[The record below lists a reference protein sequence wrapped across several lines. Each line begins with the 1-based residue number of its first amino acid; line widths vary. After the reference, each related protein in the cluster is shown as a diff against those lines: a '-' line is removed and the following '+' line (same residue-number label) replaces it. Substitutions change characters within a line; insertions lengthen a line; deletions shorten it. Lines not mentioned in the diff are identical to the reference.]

1 MSSRVEELLAA
12 AVDGSGTDG
21 LDPPQSRNE
30 KLLFALNDK
39 LDNVQSELAGKVDV
53 PADGQAYQYLVTDGT
68 GTVKW
73 EDRLAYEYTE
83 WKDFTLNYD
92 TAGIEI
98 TGFTMPPVGD
108 TVTVKVDGVESVKTV
123 TFLKVDDYRYI
134 RYIGRSPLEI
144 AQGAPGWSIAYYS
157 EGERVLGIAKVPTI
171 VSLLVTEPHNIDQ
184 KYVPKEVY
192 FVRFDGSSLDRTFDE
207 ITEAYNAGL
216 LVVLEGAGNH
226 GFLNYIDPEKLGFL
240 IPIGNVS
247 VMLYLTANNTI
258 DRELFGYLTT
268 TYNGT
273 LVNNLILPSSTSG
286 SSKKFKITVGDSG
299 NLSTTDDDGNV
310 VTTSSAPWCITPQ
323 MFGAVG
329 DGVTDD
335 TAAIQAA
342 IDYAQSS
349 GIRDLYFPAGT
360 YKITAP
366 LIVTTATGTIS
377 GISGATSR
385 YYFGIGLRLRGG
397 IAGTTIIR
405 KEGTRTAAITRGSD
419 TYTVDTIIGI
429 QGEGTG
435 FWASDLTLE
444 NASPNECYAVYSL
457 RARTNLERCNIATPS
472 HGIYIYGWTN
482 TISDVVI
489 HATEKAVWIENSTS
503 TVLNKVFCH
512 GNNPYCISSY
522 YSTLISCCGDGCTG
536 RMFQLEGTVTMV
548 GCGGESEGVENYL
561 YLTGYNTNV
570 IVDGFTFN
578 RQSADDAVFAYI
590 AQGATCGTHL
600 DMRGMRAS
608 EKEGAAGANMYWL
621 DFAAGVVFSAFI
633 GAYTKG
639 RDGSYSWKNEPKI
652 SKSSTGAGQII
663 RLAIGDYFGSY
674 RVNSD
679 LSLTRV
685 DKTILDDASVT
696 PEKTTFIDPASN
708 GEYVQTPLFDN
719 LLTTWTAGQIDSTGA
734 VSSSGTVKY
743 SNQIAVTSGQ
753 TVRLRGLGWGASG
766 NFPLG
771 VFFYDAS
778 GNFIARRNTTNL
790 NSEETASAG
799 RWNYSYDGETDTVE
813 FKVASTFSSYKF
825 SDTAY
830 IVVVTRNA
838 NAKGTEIATV
848 NQQIAYKQLWTGD
861 PQQLNSAV
869 KVPGA
874 SLILE
879 APNGGK
885 YQLTVDNNGVLSAV
899 AYDGDVT

>member
-1 MSSRVEELLAA
+1 MDVANELLDA
-12 AVDGSGTDG
+12 
-21 LDPPQSRNE
+21 
-30 KLLFALNDK
+30 
-39 LDNVQSELAGKVDV
+39 
-53 PADGQAYQYLVTDGT
+53 
-68 GTVKW
+68 
-73 EDRLAYEYTE
+73 
-83 WKDFTLNYD
+83 
-92 TAGIEI
+92 IEI
-98 TGFTMPPVGD
+98 IVD
-108 TVTVKVDGVESVKTV
+108 KKVRENTAQIYPGICKSV
-123 TFLKVDDYRYI
+123 
-134 RYIGRSPLEI
+134 
-144 AQGAPGWSIAYYS
+144 
-157 EGERVLGIAKVPTI
+157 
-171 VSLLVTEPHNIDQ
+171 
-184 KYVPKEVY
+184 
-192 FVRFDGSSLDRTFDE
+192 
-207 ITEAYNAGL
+207 
-216 LVVLEGAGNH
+216 
-226 GFLNYIDPEKLGFL
+226 
-240 IPIGNVS
+240 
-247 VMLYLTANNTI
+247 
-258 DRELFGYLTT
+258 
-268 TYNGT
+268 
-273 LVNNLILPSSTSG
+273 SG
-286 SSKKFKITVGDSG
+286 SSCVMSVNGKNNTVQFYG
-299 NLSTTDDDGNV
+299 STPAVGSIYRVFVPDGNMSMAFIISGGGGGGG
-310 VTTSSAPWCITPQ
+310 TITPESIGAASNVKN
-323 MFGAVG
+323 FGAKG
-329 DGVTDD
+329 DGETDD

-342 IDYAQSS
+342 IDYAQTS
-349 GIRDLYFPAGT
+349 GIRDVYVPAGT

-366 LIVTTATGTIS
+366 LVVTTQSGTID

-385 YYFGIGLRLRGG
+385 YYFGIGLKLKGD

-405 KEGTRTAAITRGSD
+405 KEGAGTATLTRSGSS
-419 TYTVDTIIGI
+419 YTVDTVIGI
-429 QGEGTG
+429 QGDGTG
-435 FWASDLTLE
+435 FWAMDLTLE
-444 NASPNECYAVYSL
+444 NASANECYAVYSL
-457 RARTNLERCNIATPS
+457 RARTNIERCNIATAS

-482 TISDVVI
+482 TISDVVV
-489 HATEKAVWIENSTS
+489 HAAEKAVWIENSTS

-522 YSTLISCCGDGCTG
+522 YSTFISCCGDGCTG

-578 RQSADDAVFAYI
+578 RQTADDAVFAYI

-600 DMRGMRAS
+600 DMRGMRAT
-608 EKEGAAGANMYWL
+608 EKEGAAGSNMYWL
-621 DFAAGVVFSAFI
+621 DFATGVVFSAFI
-633 GAYTKG
+633 GSYTKG
-639 RDGSYSWKNEPKI
+639 RDGNYDWKNEPKI
-652 SKSSTGAGQII
+652 SKSATGAGQII
-663 RLAIGDYFGSY
+663 RLAIGDYFGVY

-679 LSLTRV
+679 LSLTRI
-685 DKTILDDASVT
+685 DKTIIDNASVT
-696 PEKTTFIDPASN
+696 PEKTTFIDPAAN

-734 VSSSGTVKY
+734 VASSSSVKY
-743 SNQIAVTSGQ
+743 SNHIAVTSGQ

-771 VFFYDAS
+771 VFFYDVS

-790 NSEETASAG
+790 NNEETASAG
-799 RWNYSYDGETDTVE
+799 RWNYSYDSETDTVE

>member
-30 KLLFALNDK
+30 KLLFALNNK
-39 LDNVQSELAGKVDV
+39 LSEEMLTEESDPTV
-53 PADGQAYQYLVTDGT
+53 PAWAKEAQKPVYTAQEVGALPATTHIPSTAADVNAEPSGAVSQHNASGAAHSDI
-68 GTVKW
+68 
-73 EDRLAYEYTE
+73 RLLIQGLSERLSAVADSDDT
-83 WKDFTLNYD
+83 TLD
-92 TAGIEI
+92 QLSEI
-98 TGFTMPPVGD
+98 VSYIKSNKSLIDAITTS
-108 TVTVKVDGVESVKTV
+108 KVNVSDIIDNLTTSVANKPLSAAQGVA
-123 TFLKVDDYRYI
+123 LKALIDAIVVPTVDDTL
-134 RYIGRSPLEI
+134 SVV
-144 AQGAPGWSIAYYS
+144 GAAAD
-157 EGERVLGIAKVPTI
+157 AK
-171 VSLLVTEPHNIDQ
+171 
-184 KYVPKEVY
+184 
-192 FVRFDGSSLDRTFDE
+192 
-207 ITEAYNAGL
+207 
-216 LVVLEGAGNH
+216 
-226 GFLNYIDPEKLGFL
+226 
-240 IPIGNVS
+240 
-247 VMLYLTANNTI
+247 
-258 DRELFGYLTT
+258 
-268 TYNGT
+268 
-273 LVNNLILPSSTSG
+273 
-286 SSKKFKITVGDSG
+286 TVGDKI
-299 NLSTTDDDGNV
+299 LAQQTVINV
-310 VTTSSAPWCITPQ
+310 KAY
-323 MFGAVG
+323 GAKG
-329 DGVTDD
+329 DGETDD

-489 HATEKAVWIENSTS
+489 HATEKAVWIENATS

-536 RMFQLEGTVTMV
+536 RMFQLEGTFTLV
-548 GCGGESEGVENYL
+548 GCGGESEGVDNYL

-570 IVDGFTFN
+570 IVDGFSFN
-578 RQSADDAVFAYI
+578 RQSADSAVFAYI
-590 AQGATCGTHL
+590 AQGATNGTHL
-600 DMRGMRAS
+600 ALRGLRSS
-608 EKEGAAGANMYWL
+608 EKEGVAGANMYWL
-621 DFAAGVVFSAFI
+621 DFSAGVVFSAYI
-633 GAYTKG
+633 GSYTKG

-652 SKSSTGAGQII
+652 SKSATGDGQII
-663 RLAIGDYFGSY
+663 RLAIGDYFGRY

-719 LLTTWTAGQIDSTGA
+719 LLTTWTAGQINSSGA
-734 VSSSGTVKY
+734 VASSSTVKY

-799 RWNYSYDGETDTVE
+799 RWNYSYDSETDTVE

-861 PQQLNSAV
+861 PQRLNSAV
-869 KVPGA
+869 KVPGS

>member
-30 KLLFALNDK
+30 KLLFALNNK
-39 LDNVQSELAGKVDV
+39 LSEEMLTEESDPTV
-53 PADGQAYQYLVTDGT
+53 PAWAKEAQKPVYTAQEVGALPATTHIPSTAADVNAEPSGAVSQHNVSGAAHSDIRLLIQGLSERLSAVADSDDTTLDQLSEIVTYIKSNKSLID
-68 GTVKW
+68 
-73 EDRLAYEYTE
+73 A
-83 WKDFTLNYD
+83 
-92 TAGIEI
+92 I
-98 TGFTMPPVGD
+98 TTS
-108 TVTVKVDGVESVKTV
+108 KVNVSDIIDNLTSNVANKPLSAAQGVE
-123 TFLKVDDYRYI
+123 LKALIDAIVVPTVDDTL
-134 RYIGRSPLEI
+134 SVV
-144 AQGAPGWSIAYYS
+144 GAAAD
-157 EGERVLGIAKVPTI
+157 AK
-171 VSLLVTEPHNIDQ
+171 
-184 KYVPKEVY
+184 
-192 FVRFDGSSLDRTFDE
+192 
-207 ITEAYNAGL
+207 
-216 LVVLEGAGNH
+216 
-226 GFLNYIDPEKLGFL
+226 
-240 IPIGNVS
+240 
-247 VMLYLTANNTI
+247 
-258 DRELFGYLTT
+258 
-268 TYNGT
+268 
-273 LVNNLILPSSTSG
+273 
-286 SSKKFKITVGDSG
+286 TVGDKI
-299 NLSTTDDDGNV
+299 LAQQTVINV
-310 VTTSSAPWCITPQ
+310 KAY
-323 MFGAVG
+323 GAKG
-329 DGVTDD
+329 DGVADD

-342 IDYAQSS
+342 IDYAQAS
-349 GIRDLYFPAGT
+349 GIRDVYVPAGT

-366 LIVTTATGTIS
+366 LVVTTQSGTIG

-385 YYFGIGLRLRGG
+385 YYFGIGLKLKGD
-397 IAGTTIIR
+397 IAGTSIIR
-405 KEGTRTAAITRGSD
+405 KEGDGTATLTRGGSS
-419 TYTVDTIIGI
+419 YTVDTVIGI

-435 FWASDLTLE
+435 FWAMDLTLE
-444 NASPNECYAVYSL
+444 NASANECYAVYSL
-457 RARTNLERCNIATPS
+457 RARTNIERCNIATAS

-482 TISDVVI
+482 TISDVIV
-489 HATEKAVWIENSTS
+489 HAVEKGIWIENSTS

-522 YSTLISCCGDGCTG
+522 YSALISCCGDGCTG
-536 RMFQLEGTVTMV
+536 RMFQLEGTVAMV

-719 LLTTWTAGQIDSTGA
+719 LLTTWTSGQINSSGA
-734 VSSSGTVKY
+734 VASSGTVKY
-743 SNQIAVTSGQ
+743 SNQIVVTSGQ

-813 FKVASTFSSYKF
+813 FKVASTFSNYKF

>member
-1 MSSRVEELLAA
+1 MKKFLCYDTEQAARGKINVDSRGMLKP
-12 AVDGSGTDG
+12 VD
-21 LDPPQSRNE
+21 
-30 KLLFALNDK
+30 
-39 LDNVQSELAGKVDV
+39 SELSDTSTNPVQNKVI
-53 PADGQAYQYLVTDGT
+53 
-68 GTVKW
+68 K
-73 EDRLAYEYTE
+73 
-83 WKDFTLNYD
+83 
-92 TAGIEI
+92 
-98 TGFTMPPVGD
+98 
-108 TVTVKVDGVESVKTV
+108 
-123 TFLKVDDYRYI
+123 
-134 RYIGRSPLEI
+134 
-144 AQGAPGWSIAYYS
+144 
-157 EGERVLGIAKVPTI
+157 
-171 VSLLVTEPHNIDQ
+171 
-184 KYVPKEVY
+184 
-192 FVRFDGSSLDRTFDE
+192 SSLDALSEE
-207 ITEAYNAGL
+207 IATETESKVSAHNIGTDAHNDIRLLIQGLTNRFNALADSDDTTLDQLSEVVAYIKSNKSLIDAITTSKVNVADIVDNLTTNVTNKPLSAAQGVALKALIDALTEAMP
-216 LVVLEGAGNH
+216 GA
-226 GFLNYIDPEKLGFL
+226 Y
-240 IPIGNVS
+240 
-247 VMLYLTANNTI
+247 
-258 DRELFGYLTT
+258 
-268 TYNGT
+268 T
-273 LVNNLILPSSTSG
+273 LPVASSTALGGVQPVAKTKAMTQS
-286 SSKKFKITVGDSG
+286 VGV
-299 NLSTTDDDGNV
+299 DDAGMLW
-310 VTTSSAPWCITPQ
+310 TAPWCIMPQ
-323 MFGAVG
+323 MFGAKA
-329 DGVTDD
+329 DGETDD

-435 FWASDLTLE
+435 FWATDLTLE
-444 NASPNECYAVYSL
+444 NASLNECYAVYSL
-457 RARTNLERCNIATPS
+457 RARTNLERCNIATAS

-482 TISDVVI
+482 TISDVVV
-489 HATEKAVWIENSTS
+489 HAAEKAIWIENATS
-503 TVLNKVFCH
+503 TVLNKVYCH

-522 YSTLISCCGDGCTG
+522 YNTLISCCGDGCTG
-536 RMFQLEGTVTMV
+536 KMFQLDGTFTLV

-578 RQSADDAVFAYI
+578 RQSADNAVFAYI
-590 AQGATCGTHL
+590 AQGATGGTHL

-621 DFAAGVVFSAFI
+621 DFATGVVFSAFI
-633 GAYTKG
+633 GSYTKG
-639 RDGSYSWKNEPKI
+639 RDGNYDWKNEPKI
-652 SKSSTGAGQII
+652 SKSVTGAGQII
-663 RLAIGDYFGSY
+663 RLAIGDYFGVY

-679 LSLTRV
+679 LSLTRI
-685 DKTILDDASVT
+685 DKTIIDNASVT

-719 LLTTWTAGQIDSTGA
+719 LLTTWTAGQINSSGA
-734 VSSSGTVKY
+734 VASSSTVKY

-753 TVRLRGLGWGASG
+753 TVRLRGLGWGATG

-771 VFFYDAS
+771 VFFYDVS

-799 RWNYSYDGETDTVE
+799 RWNYSYDSETDTVE
-813 FKVASTFSSYKF
+813 FKVASTFSSYNF
-825 SDTAY
+825 SNTAY
-830 IVVVTRNA
+830 IIVVTRNA

-848 NQQIAYKQLWTGD
+848 NQEITYKHLWTGD

-885 YQLTVDNNGVLSAV
+885 YKLTVDNNGVLSTV
-899 AYDGDVT
+899 AYDGDAT

>member
-39 LDNVQSELAGKVDV
+39 LDNVQSELMGKVDV
-53 PADGQAYQYLVTDGT
+53 PADGQAYQQLVTDADGN
-68 GTVKW
+68 VKW

-108 TVTVKVDGVESVKTV
+108 TVTVKVDGVESVETV

-144 AQGAPGWSIAYYS
+144 TQGAPGWSIAYYS
-157 EGERVLGIAKVPTI
+157 EREQILGIAKVPTI
-171 VSLLVTEPHNIDQ
+171 VSLLFTEQHNIDQ
-184 KYVPKEVY
+184 KYIPKEVY
-192 FVRFDGSSLDRTFDE
+192 FVRYDGRSLDKTFDE
-207 ITEAYNAGL
+207 ITEAYNAGM

-226 GFLNYIDPEKLGFL
+226 GFLKYIDPEKLMFL
-240 IPIGNVS
+240 IPNGNVS
-247 VMLYLTANNTI
+247 AMLCLTANNTI
-258 DRELFGYLTT
+258 DRKLFGYLTADN
-268 TYNGT
+268 NGT
-273 LVNNLILPSSTSG
+273 LNNSLILPSSTSG

-329 DGVTDD
+329 DGENDD

-349 GIRDLYFPAGT
+349 GTRDIYFPAGT

-366 LIVTTATGTIS
+366 LTVTTATGTIS

-385 YYFGIGLRLRGG
+385 YYFGIGLRLRGD

-405 KEGTRTAAITRGSD
+405 KEGTETAALTRGSD

-429 QGEGTG
+429 QGDGTG

-489 HATEKAVWIENSTS
+489 HATEKAVWIENATS
-503 TVLNKVFCH
+503 TVLNKVYCH

-536 RMFQLEGTVTMV
+536 RMFQLEGTFTLV
-548 GCGGESEGVENYL
+548 GCGGESEGVDNYL

-578 RQSADDAVFAYI
+578 RQNADGAVFAYI
-590 AQGATCGTHL
+590 AQGSTGGTHL
-600 DMRGMRAS
+600 DMRGMRSS

-621 DFAAGVVFSAFI
+621 DFAAGVVFSAYI
-633 GAYTKG
+633 GSYTKG

-652 SKSSTGAGQII
+652 SKSATGDGQII
-663 RLAIGDYFGSY
+663 RLAIGDYFGRY

-743 SNQIAVTSGQ
+743 SNHIPVTSGQ
-753 TVRLRGLGWGASG
+753 RVRLRGLGWGASASW
-766 NFPLG
+766 PLACY
-771 VFFYDAS
+771 FYDAD

-790 NSEETASAG
+790 TSEENSSAG
-799 RWNYSYDGETDTVE
+799 RWDFVYDSETDTVE

-861 PQQLNSAV
+861 PQRLNSAV
-869 KVPGA
+869 KVPGS

>member
-1 MSSRVEELLAA
+1 MSVVSTDAQPCNEKLLS
-12 AVDGSGTDG
+12 DLLNENTSDIS
-21 LDPPQSRNE
+21 PQSRNE
-30 KLLFALNDK
+30 AFLLGLINKVVPDITPVSRVECYLKALCEKNAGSGDDSIDHSKLANRDAADQHPMSAITGLEAALEGK
-39 LDNVQSELAGKVDV
+39 QPAGDYLTKETDPTV
-53 PADGQAYQYLVTDGT
+53 PAWAKEPTKPGYTAYEVGADPSGTAESKVSAHNT
-68 GTVKW
+68 GTDTHSDIRLLIQGLT
-73 EDRLAYEYTE
+73 DRLNALADSDDTTLDQMSEVVAYI
-83 WKDFTLNYD
+83 KSNKSLIDS
-92 TAGIEI
+92 I
-98 TGFTMPPVGD
+98 TTNKVSVAD
-108 TVTVKVDGVESVKTV
+108 IVDNLTTNVTNKPLSAAQGVA
-123 TFLKVDDYRYI
+123 LKALIDAIVVPTVDDTL
-134 RYIGRSPLEI
+134 SVV
-144 AQGAPGWSIAYYS
+144 GAAADAKAVGEKILAKQTVVNVKAY
-157 EGERVLGIAKVPTI
+157 GAK
-171 VSLLVTEPHNIDQ
+171 
-184 KYVPKEVY
+184 
-192 FVRFDGSSLDRTFDE
+192 
-207 ITEAYNAGL
+207 
-216 LVVLEGAGNH
+216 
-226 GFLNYIDPEKLGFL
+226 
-240 IPIGNVS
+240 
-247 VMLYLTANNTI
+247 
-258 DRELFGYLTT
+258 
-268 TYNGT
+268 
-273 LVNNLILPSSTSG
+273 
-286 SSKKFKITVGDSG
+286 
-299 NLSTTDDDGNV
+299 
-310 VTTSSAPWCITPQ
+310 
-323 MFGAVG
+323 G

-342 IDYAQSS
+342 IDYAQAS
-349 GIRDLYFPAGT
+349 GIRDVYAPAGT

-366 LIVTTATGTIS
+366 LVVTTQSGTIG

-385 YYFGIGLRLRGG
+385 YYFGIGLKLKGD
-397 IAGTTIIR
+397 IAGTSIIR
-405 KEGTRTAAITRGSD
+405 KEGAGTATLTRGGSS
-419 TYTVDTIIGI
+419 YTVDTVIGI
-429 QGEGTG
+429 QGDGTG
-435 FWASDLTLE
+435 FWATDLTLE
-444 NASPNECYAVYSL
+444 NASLNECYAIYSL
-457 RARTNLERCNIATPS
+457 RARTNIERCNIATAS

-482 TISDVVI
+482 TISDVIV
-489 HATEKAVWIENSTS
+489 HAAEKGIWIENSTS

-590 AQGATCGTHL
+590 AQGATGGTHL
-600 DMRGMRAS
+600 DMRGMRSS

-621 DFAAGVVFSAFI
+621 DFAAGVVFSAYI
-633 GAYTKG
+633 GSYTKG

-652 SKSSTGAGQII
+652 SKSATGDGQII
-663 RLAIGDYFGSY
+663 RLAIGDYFGRY

-708 GEYVQTPLFDN
+708 GEYVQTPLFAN
-719 LLTTWTAGQIDSTGA
+719 LLTTWTPGQINSSGVVA
-734 VSSSGTVKY
+734 SSSTVKY

-771 VFFYDAS
+771 VFFYDVS

-790 NSEETASAG
+790 TSEENSSAG
-799 RWNYSYDGETDTVE
+799 RWDFAYDSETDTVE
-813 FKVASTFSSYKF
+813 FKVASTFSNYKF

-830 IVVVTRNA
+830 VVVVTRNA

-861 PQQLNSAV
+861 PQRLNSAV
-869 KVPGA
+869 KVPGS

>member
-30 KLLFALNDK
+30 KLLFALNNK
-39 LDNVQSELAGKVDV
+39 LSEEMLTEESDPTV
-53 PADGQAYQYLVTDGT
+53 PAWAKEAQKPVYTAQEVGALPATTHIPSTAADVNAEPSGAVSQHNVSGAAHSDIRLLIQGLSERLSALADSDDTTLDQMSEIVAYIKSNKSLIDS
-68 GTVKW
+68 
-73 EDRLAYEYTE
+73 
-83 WKDFTLNYD
+83 
-92 TAGIEI
+92 I
-98 TGFTMPPVGD
+98 TTN
-108 TVTVKVDGVESVKTV
+108 KVSVADIVDNLTTNMSNKPLSAAQGVA
-123 TFLKVDDYRYI
+123 LKALIDAIVVPTVDDTL
-134 RYIGRSPLEI
+134 SVV
-144 AQGAPGWSIAYYS
+144 GAAADAKAVGEKILAKQTVVNVKAY
-157 EGERVLGIAKVPTI
+157 GAK
-171 VSLLVTEPHNIDQ
+171 
-184 KYVPKEVY
+184 
-192 FVRFDGSSLDRTFDE
+192 
-207 ITEAYNAGL
+207 
-216 LVVLEGAGNH
+216 
-226 GFLNYIDPEKLGFL
+226 
-240 IPIGNVS
+240 
-247 VMLYLTANNTI
+247 
-258 DRELFGYLTT
+258 
-268 TYNGT
+268 
-273 LVNNLILPSSTSG
+273 
-286 SSKKFKITVGDSG
+286 
-299 NLSTTDDDGNV
+299 
-310 VTTSSAPWCITPQ
+310 
-323 MFGAVG
+323 G

-342 IDYAQSS
+342 IDYAQVS
-349 GIRDLYFPAGT
+349 GIRDVYAPAGT

-366 LIVTTATGTIS
+366 LVVTTQSGTIG

-385 YYFGIGLRLRGG
+385 YYFGIGLKLKGD
-397 IAGTTIIR
+397 IAGTSIIR
-405 KEGTRTAAITRGSD
+405 KEGAGTATLTRGGSN
-419 TYTVDTIIGI
+419 YMVDTVIGI
-429 QGEGTG
+429 QGDGTG
-435 FWASDLTLE
+435 FWATDLTLE
-444 NASPNECYAVYSL
+444 NASANECYAVYSL
-457 RARTNLERCNIATPS
+457 RARTNIERCNIATAS

-482 TISDVVI
+482 TISDVVV
-489 HATEKAVWIENSTS
+489 HAAEKAVWIENSTS

-600 DMRGMRAS
+600 DMRGMRSS
-608 EKEGAAGANMYWL
+608 EKENAAGANMYWL
-621 DFAAGVVFSAFI
+621 DFAAGVVFSVSI
-633 GAYTKG
+633 GSYTKG

-652 SKSSTGAGQII
+652 SKSATGDGQVI
-663 RLAIGDYFGSY
+663 RLAIGDYFGVY

-719 LLTTWTAGQIDSTGA
+719 LLTSWTSGQINSSGVVA
-734 VSSSGTVKY
+734 SSSTVKY

-790 NSEETASAG
+790 NSEETASVG
-799 RWNYSYDGETDTVE
+799 RWNYSYDSETDTVE
-813 FKVASTFSSYKF
+813 FKVASTFSSYNF
-825 SDTAY
+825 SNTAY
-830 IVVVTRNA
+830 IIVVTRNA

-861 PQQLNSAV
+861 PQRLNSAV
-869 KVPGA
+869 KVPGS

-899 AYDGDVT
+899 AYNGDVT